1 MMLRLE
7 RKGDLVKLA
16 TAFKFNKKGRTK
28 TIGIWF
34 SIILVKC
41 KSALTFLN
49 IIFKDKKVRPYLISH
64 SSKFIVVQ
72 LTL

>member
-1 MMLRLE
+1 MMLRLD
-7 RKGDLVKLA
+7 RKGGLAKLA
-16 TAFKFNKKGRTK
+16 IAFKFNKKGRPQ

-41 KSALTFLN
+41 KSTL
-49 IIFKDKKVRPYLISH
+49 IFKLFIAKGKRVRPYQIFH
-64 SSKFIVVQ
+64 NKFIVVQ